1 MTHRKFS
8 NLSGIYMSKCI
19 LFPGLKT
26 KKYASFEFFDE
37 KVLNIR
43 DLTENN
49 FFYKSTGSGFS
60 SVEAPVQSIRKP
72 KLLHIED
79 NDQISFLLHLYLKD
93 RYEIESVQSGEKALK
108 KVQENSYD
116 LIIVDIQL
124 GEGMNGFETSRKIR
138 ELSRYKFTPIIA
150 LTTNDYNSIRE
161 DCMYSMV
168 NAYIKKPFTKPY
180 LLSAIDELDKYL
192 AIT

>member
-1 MTHRKFS
+1 
-8 NLSGIYMSKCI
+8 MSKCI

-26 KKYASFEFFDE
+26 KKYASLEFFDE
-37 KVLNIR
+37 KVLKIR
-43 DLTENN
+43 DLAESN

-60 SVEAPVQSIRKP
+60 SVDTPVQSIRKP

-93 RYEIESVQSGEKALK
+93 KYEIESVQTGEKALK

>member
-1 MTHRKFS
+1 
-8 NLSGIYMSKCI
+8 MSKCI

-26 KKYASFEFFDE
+26 KKYASLKFFDE
-37 KVLNIR
+37 KVLHIQE
-43 DLTENN
+43 LSESN

-60 SVEAPVQSIRKP
+60 SVEPFVSSKRKP
-72 KLLHIED
+72 KVLHIED
-79 NDQISFLLHLYLKD
+79 NEQISLLLNLYLKEK
-93 RYEIESVQSGEKALK
+93 YEIESVKTGEVALQK
-108 KVQENSYD
+108 LKVNTYD

-124 GEGMNGFETSRKIR
+124 GDGMDGFETSKKIR
-138 ELSRYKFTPIIA
+138 EISRYKFTPIIA
-150 LTTNDYNSIRE
+150 LTTNDYNTIRE

-180 LLSAIDELDKYL
+180 LLNAIDELDKYL